1 MSEVLVGNLSVK
13 NAPVPEISGIQEIL
27 DDWHTRLQDGPTD
40 TIGGNA
46 ISSIT
51 SGLARFRPAFSDTEW
66 FEYVAPTCRRHKINE
81 LLQQD
86 PYTARALEKP
96 RGFAGDAPLLDF
108 IYLGEAPPG
117 TTALGNALL
126 RGTSQSPS
134 GRSVIDRRDRLSEA
148 LKLAGESRVGASALS
163 IACGHLREAEALSQE
178 ELGRFSRIVALD
190 QDTLALETIR
200 SEKRRAPFVTVERSV
215 KQILT
220 GKVELGQHDLV
231 YAAGLFDYLSDQV
244 SAMLLKAMFAAL
256 SPGGRLIIGNFTPTN
271 YGTPYMDVFMDWRLI
286 YRSLADLRQLSR
298 ASISPRE
305 VRVERVYCDS
315 LENIAYLDLT
325 RA

>member
-1 MSEVLVGNLSVK
+1 MSEALVDNLSRKTV
-13 NAPVPEISGIQEIL
+13 AVTAVSGIQEVL
-27 DDWHTRLQDGPTD
+27 DDWHTRLQGEPNDS
-40 TIGGNA
+40 IGGDA
-46 ISSIT
+46 ISSII
-51 SGLARFRPAFSDTEW
+51 SGLARFRPAFSETEW
-66 FEYVAPTCRRHKINE
+66 FEEVAPACRRHKINE

-108 IYLGEAPPG
+108 IYRGEAPPG

-126 RGTSQSPS
+126 RGTAQSPS
-134 GRSVIDRRDRLSEA
+134 GRSVVDRRDRLSEA
-148 LKLAGESRVGASALS
+148 LKFAGESRAGASALS
-163 IACGHLREAEALSQE
+163 IACGHLREAEALSEE

-190 QDTLALETIR
+190 QDALALETIR
-200 SEKRRAPFVTVERSV
+200 SEKPRAPFVTVEGSV

-220 GKVELGQHDLV
+220 GNAELGKHDLV

-256 SPGGRLIIGNFTPTN
+256 NPGGRLIVGNFTPTN

-298 ASISPRE
+298 AAISPQE

-315 LENIAYLDLT
+315 LDNIAYLDLT